1 MNQVILL
8 KIVLNLVDQRV
19 EVDLT
24 IKTEVVLLTN
34 VKETI
39 TMATLTKKM
48 QLQDG
53 VEMKYKDKL
62 KEHGEAIKT
71 IIELTTILFFN

>member
-1 MNQVILL
+1 M
-8 KIVLNLVDQRV
+8 DQRA
-19 EVDLT
+19 EEGLT
-24 IKTEVVLLTN
+24 IKIEVVLLTN

-71 IIELTTILFFN
+71 IIEHATILIFN